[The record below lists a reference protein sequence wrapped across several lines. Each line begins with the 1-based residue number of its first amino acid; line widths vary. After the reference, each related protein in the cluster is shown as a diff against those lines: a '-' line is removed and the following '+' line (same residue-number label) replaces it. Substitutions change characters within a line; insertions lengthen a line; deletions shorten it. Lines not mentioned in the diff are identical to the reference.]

1 MSSLQIRLLGKV
13 EVERGGERL
22 TLPGRKTQALLV
34 YLIAQ
39 NGPHSRRK
47 LYDLFCA
54 NAEDPAAALRW
65 HLSRLRHALGPDLLL
80 AEEDRLRFN
89 PLTGEV
95 DCVEF
100 ERVFDTHL
108 IGQKTEALAAAL
120 DLYRDELAAGLNY
133 ADSTEFELWLLT
145 ERTRLHACY
154 ERGLQELIARYIA
167 VGSYEP
173 AIQRSR
179 QLVRA
184 NPLLEQ
190 AHAHLIW
197 LYARTG
203 QLQAALQ
210 QFETCREILKRE
222 LAVEPTPGLGA
233 LYEDVRTGKL
243 NPTFPVAGLPAP
255 QTPDLRQTIH
265 LAGRAAE
272 LERLDRAW
280 QESRQGRGEVVLVQ
294 AEAGGG
300 KTYLIHEFARHAPEA
315 HFMLGPCYESTRP
328 LPYRPWIELLEARLS
343 ELSDAAI
350 RELSPFCLQQLHRL
364 VPSLAGRLKL
374 RTAAPP
380 PPGSDDTERLFA
392 AIHEF
397 LFRPGEARP
406 GLIFIDDLQW
416 ADRASLQLFHF
427 LARRVR
433 EACVLLIG
441 AYRSEEVDPASALQT
456 VLADLGRLYPQ
467 ELALP
472 PLTQAAISDLIGRHW
487 SNLPFAD
494 AGSVSQILARATGGN
509 PLFIT
514 EVLRELSHMRT
525 LPEVLPVPR
534 TVQDLIGRR
543 LRLLPERTRQVIEA
557 IAVFNAPITVSQAQ
571 RVSARAEEEITEA
584 VDLSLRARLLLL
596 QPNAQPLRYEFS
608 HDLVRVAVLNQ
619 MTAVRRRSLHRRVA
633 AMLVQTSGSM
643 DRTGRGELASRI
655 MQHALAGEDYGT
667 VLHWA
672 SLAGAHAEQ
681 LCAYTDALSAFTAAS
696 SALVQLR
703 SEGTL
708 EPGKATLLELE
719 LLLERIRVLYR
730 LGRRA
735 DEAVLLEQ
743 TAAILEHHHNA
754 FLEAMFHLRQA
765 AYSNSI
771 SQFPAGLEAAQRA
784 YESFRQLGDEQ
795 YAAEALEMAS
805 GARQSM
811 GNVSEA
817 RQLMEQANALYR
829 AAGDFRSEN
838 RTRVDLAWCLI
849 ELCEVEEALKHL
861 TQALAFAE
869 QQKDKLGSAYACFV
883 MATGWNL
890 YCHAAGIRECAQEAE
905 RLYQELGME
914 AWEARACMYL
924 AAGYL
929 YENDLVTAR
938 SLGEQAFAQ
947 AQLTGDHWVE
957 GWSAHMLARL
967 ALQEWDI
974 QRAEHWLKHAFELR
988 RAHGEMQNQIIDL
1001 AWMGRLCLVQGQKE
1015 QALAN
1020 TTEAV
1025 QRLNAIQSE
1034 TQIWQAYD
1042 ILMCHAEALA
1052 ASGNSAEATTY
1063 LQCAYDSLMQFA
1075 AKINDPHIKQNFLE
1089 FVLNARILAA
1099 HSSGEI
1105 KTFPA

>member
-1 MSSLQIRLLGKV
+1 MSSLQIHLLGTV
-13 EVERGGERL
+13 EVQRGDKRL

-34 YLIAQ
+34 YLVAQ
-39 NGPHSRRK
+39 NGPHPRRK

-65 HLSRLRHALGPDLLL
+65 HLSRLRRTLGPEFIL
-80 AEEDRLRFN
+80 AEEDRVRFN
-89 PLTGEV
+89 PLAGEI
-95 DCVEF
+95 DCIEF
-100 ERVFDTHL
+100 ERVLDTNL
-108 IGQKTEALAAAL
+108 LGQKTETLAAAL
-120 DLYRDELAAGLNY
+120 DLYQGELAAGLGY

-145 ERTRLHACY
+145 ERTHLHAHY
-154 ERGLQELIARYIA
+154 ERGLQELIARLI
-167 VGSYEP
+167 VLGSYES

-179 QLVRA
+179 QLVQA

-203 QLQAALQ
+203 QIQAALG

-222 LAVEPTPGLGA
+222 LAVEPTTSLSA

-243 NPTFPVAGLPAP
+243 SPTFPVAIPLTP
-255 QTPDLRQTIH
+255 QTPDLRQAIN
-265 LAGRAAE
+265 LVGRAVE
-272 LERLDRAW
+272 LEQISRQW
-280 QESRQGRGEVVLVQ
+280 QEACRGRGNVILVQ

-300 KTYLIHEFARHAPEA
+300 KTYLIHEFARHISGAQ
-315 HFMLGPCYESTRP
+315 LVWGSCYESTRS
-328 LPYRPWIELLEARLS
+328 LPYHPWIELLETRLS
-343 ELSDAAI
+343 ELSDEAI
-350 RELSPFCLQQLHRL
+350 HGLSPFCLQQLHRL
-364 VPSLAGRLKL
+364 VPSLAGRLGLKS
-374 RTAAPP
+374 AALL
-380 PPGSDDTERLFA
+380 PPGSDETERLFT

-397 LFRPGEARP
+397 LFRPAEARP

-416 ADRASLQLFHF
+416 ADQASLQLFHF
-427 LARRVR
+427 LARRIPD
-433 EACVLLIG
+433 ASALLIG
-441 AYRSEEVDPASALQT
+441 AYRTEEVDAASALQT
-456 VLADLGRLYPQ
+456 VLADLGRLHPH

-472 PLTQAAISDLIGRHW
+472 PLTQAAISDLIERHW
-487 SNLPFAD
+487 SDLPFAD

-514 EVLRELSHMRT
+514 EVLRELSHMAT
-525 LPEVLPVPR
+525 LPEVLPVPK

-571 RVSARAEEEITEA
+571 KISARAEAEITEA

-596 QPNAQPLRYEFS
+596 QANARPIRYDFS

-619 MTAVRRRSLHRRVA
+619 MTAVRRRSLHRRVV
-633 AMLVQTSGSM
+633 AMLIQTSGNM
-643 DRTGRGELASRI
+643 DRTERGELASRI
-655 MQHALAGEDYGT
+655 MQHALEGEDYGT

-672 SLAGAHAEQ
+672 SLAGEHAEQ
-681 LCAYTDALSAFTAAS
+681 LCAYTDALSAFTAAA
-696 SALVQLR
+696 SALTQLR
-703 SEGTL
+703 SEGAM

-719 LLLERIRVLYR
+719 LLLERIRMLYR

-735 DEAVLLEQ
+735 EEAVLLEQ
-743 TAAILEHHHNA
+743 AAAIVEHHRNA

-765 AYSNSI
+765 AYLNSI
-771 SQFPAGLEAAQRA
+771 SQFTAGFETAQRA
-784 YESFRQLGDEQ
+784 YESFGQLGDEQ
-795 YAAEALEMAS
+795 HAAEALEMAS

-811 GNVSEA
+811 GNVSAA

-829 AAGDFRSEN
+829 AAGDLRSEN

-849 ELCEVEEALKHL
+849 ELFDVGEALKHL
-861 TQALAFAE
+861 THALEFAEREEDKLAFA
-869 QQKDKLGSAYACFV
+869 YASFV

-890 YCHAAGIRECAQEAE
+890 YCHAPMIRAYAQAAG
-905 RLYQELGME
+905 RLYQELGMG

-924 AAGYL
+924 AARYL

-938 SLGEQAFAQ
+938 SVGEQAFAK
-947 AQLTGDHWVE
+947 AQTTGDHWVE

-967 ALQEWDI
+967 ALHEREI
-974 QRAEHWLKHAFELR
+974 GRAEQWLNHAFELR

-1001 AWMGRLCLVQGQKE
+1001 AWMGRLCLGQGQNE
-1015 QALAN
+1015 QALAS
-1020 TTEAV
+1020 TAEAV
-1025 QRLNAIQSE
+1025 KRLNAIQAE

-1042 ILMCHAEALA
+1042 ILMCHAEALT
-1052 ASGNSAEATTY
+1052 ASGNSTEAGIY
-1063 LQCAYDSLMQFA
+1063 LQGAYDSLMQFA
-1075 AKINDPHIKQNFLE
+1075 GRISDPQVKQNFLE

-1099 HSSGEI
+1099 HASGEI
-1105 KTFPA
+1105 KTFPE